1 MICFGTDGLDVGIG
15 TDELN
20 LSFHQLS
27 VLYRSESSVTW
38 TVLAVSVVNEAAEGR
53 TLGYRLEIKVGDASL
68 I

>member
-1 MICFGTDGLDVGIG
+1 MCGADGLDVGIG

-27 VLYRSESSVTW
+27 VLYRSESLVTW
-38 TVLAVSVVNEAAEGR
+38 KILAVSVVNEAAEGR
-53 TLGYRLEIKVGDASL
+53 KLGLEIKVGDASL

>member
-1 MICFGTDGLDVGIG
+1 MGADGLDVGIG

-53 TLGYRLEIKVGDASL
+53 TLGLEIKVGDASL